1 MCFAMLQILCVQL
14 LYYIH
19 TNDFIKC
26 NMLQIFNFE
35 HVERKNKAI
44 TCIMEFESIVQ
55 PLIIVR
61 RGVKNSNLRINSIFW
76 NNCNFTDF
84 FVYEDNQL
92 SFLECSNPM

>member
-1 MCFAMLQILCVQL
+1 MLQILCVQL

-35 HVERKNKAI
+35 HVERKNKAT

-61 RGVKNSNLRINSIFW
+61 RGDFWKNKFDI
-76 NNCNFTDF
+76 
-84 FVYEDNQL
+84 
-92 SFLECSNPM
+92 LE